1 MKTTSFCFWVFL
13 LYLLEMTEVYSPLTL
28 PSDYDE
34 MNEFIIQNKVKLT
47 EKVVSSVSYALNN
60 NLSSI
65 EVFKFKNSDFIVVL
79 EYDSFKEN
87 INNIYEFY
95 IQSENY
101 ELCDRVNKLKKLLE
115 THEKKQ
121 KRYKSK
127 GSSK

>member
-1 MKTTSFCFWVFL
+1 
-13 LYLLEMTEVYSPLTL
+13 MTEVYSPLTL

-34 MNEFIIQNKVKLT
+34 MNDFIIQNKVKLT
-47 EKVVSSVSYALNN
+47 EKVVSSVQYALVN

-79 EYDSFKEN
+79 EYSTFKDN

-95 IQSENY
+95 IESELY
-101 ELCDRVNKLKKLLE
+101 EFCDRVNKLKKLLE

-121 KRYKSK
+121 EKRYKSN